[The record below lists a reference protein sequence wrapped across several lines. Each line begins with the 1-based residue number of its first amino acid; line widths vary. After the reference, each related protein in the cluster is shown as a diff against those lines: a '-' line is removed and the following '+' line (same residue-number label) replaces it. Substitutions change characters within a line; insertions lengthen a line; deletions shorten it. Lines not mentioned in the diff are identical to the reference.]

1 MPSAKTFPLTDM
13 NRSELQQQLIDEMID
28 GMDHKT
34 MWQILDSYMNESYD
48 KYTDEELIE
57 EVKEY
62 YPHILEESNTN
73 RAADQLA
80 DRPSHN
86 PVLTLVCNSRIMNKT
101 KLFSDSN
108 LTDLQSFMFDTMASA
123 DMAVDWFCDRHDV
136 NATDDVVDFVVDA
149 HFAFFG
155 E

>member
-1 MPSAKTFPLTDM
+1 MLSAVIFPLTDM

-34 MWQILDSYMNESYD
+34 MWQILDSYMMESYD

-73 RAADQLA
+73 
-80 DRPSHN
+80 
-86 PVLTLVCNSRIMNKT
+86 
-101 KLFSDSN
+101 
-108 LTDLQSFMFDTMASA
+108 
-123 DMAVDWFCDRHDV
+123 
-136 NATDDVVDFVVDA
+136 
-149 HFAFFG
+149 
-155 E
+155 

>member
-1 MPSAKTFPLTDM
+1 MLSAVIFPLTDM

-62 YPHILEESNTN
+62 YPYILEESNTN
-73 RAADQLA
+73 WADA
-80 DRPSHN
+80 
-86 PVLTLVCNSRIMNKT
+86 
-101 KLFSDSN
+101 
-108 LTDLQSFMFDTMASA
+108 
-123 DMAVDWFCDRHDV
+123 
-136 NATDDVVDFVVDA
+136 
-149 HFAFFG
+149 
-155 E
+155 